1 MAVPRTLLAALL
13 CCSAAAAL
21 AACTPADSAPTVAA
35 ASAAAVA
42 DGAYDDED
50 DLLDDDLADPEPS
63 MDTAS
68 VPAAPTAECATPTP
82 TELPGHTVLLVV
94 AVEENDLTAQPARYL
109 CDEARYDA
117 AGTAEHYG
125 FATAGV
131 EATLVDRA
139 HGDPVR
145 PVRLDAVISHLDD
158 CLAGR
163 DPGSPYGCFGNAYDV
178 VLDSHGRIMRIGEL
192 AVP

>member
-13 CCSAAAAL
+13 CCTAAAAL

-35 ASAAAVA
+35 ASAAAAA

-63 MDTAS
+63 MDTS
-68 VPAAPTAECATPTP
+68 PVPTADCATPTP
-82 TELPGHTVLLVV
+82 TERPGHTVLVV
-94 AVEENDLTAQPARYL
+94 LATEDGDVTAQPARYS
-109 CDEARYDA
+109 CDEARYE
-117 AGTAEHYG
+117 GTGTPARYG

-131 EATLVDRA
+131 EATLVDRP
-139 HGDPVR
+139 HGDPTR
-145 PVRLDAVISHLDD
+145 TVRLEDVLGHLED
-158 CLAGR
+158 CLAEHEP
-163 DPGSPYGCFGNAYDV
+163 DDAPYGCYGNVYDV

-192 AVP
+192 VEP

>member
-13 CCSAAAAL
+13 CCTAAAAL
-21 AACTPADSAPTVAA
+21 TACTPADSAPTVAA

-63 MDTAS
+63 MDTS
-68 VPAAPTAECATPTP
+68 PATPVADCATPTP
-82 TELPGHTVLLVV
+82 TERPGHTVLVV
-94 AVEENDLTAQPARYL
+94 TATEDGEVTAQPARYL
-109 CDEARYDA
+109 CDEARYEGTGEA
-117 AGTAEHYG
+117 ARYG

-131 EATLVDRA
+131 EATLVDRPHA
-139 HGDPVR
+139 DPTR
-145 PVRLDAVISHLDD
+145 PVRLEEVLGHLED
-158 CLAGR
+158 CLVEH
-163 DPGSPYGCFGNAYDV
+163 GSDAPDGCYGNVYDV

-192 AVP
+192 VGP